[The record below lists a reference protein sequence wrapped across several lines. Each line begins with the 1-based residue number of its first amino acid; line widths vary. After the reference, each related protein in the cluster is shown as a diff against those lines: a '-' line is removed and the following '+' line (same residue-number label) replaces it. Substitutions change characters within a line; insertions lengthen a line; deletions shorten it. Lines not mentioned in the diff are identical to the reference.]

1 MAELRA
7 LSLSVLTRMVLTDY
21 AKYRI
26 LLLFR
31 EGHRP
36 PKIVKLLKDEG
47 VGVSRQ
53 GVAKFL
59 ARFQRTGTIA

>member
-1 MAELRA
+1 
-7 LSLSVLTRMVLTDY
+7 MVLTDY